1 MYVVCRTYVNLRK
14 LTILWAAKLIC
25 ASCTCGWP
33 MRGALMWFFPV
44 ELKITFISSVTVK
57 KINASFRATLEYIQV
72 TLERKYFMLQ
82 MSGSHP
88 CHYSIWLALPLKQV
102 MATFKNDLKDSSF
115 ILLWYSSERKF
126 FFLLIKRM
134 LSV

>member
-14 LTILWAAKLIC
+14 LTILWAVKLIC

-33 MRGALMWFFPV
+33 MRGALMGFFSRWIKNNIHLV
-44 ELKITFISSVTVK
+44 CYNK
-57 KINASFRATLEYIQV
+57 KNTSLRATLEYIQV
-72 TLERKYFMLQ
+72 TLERKCFMLQ
-82 MSGSHP
+82 MSGSHL
-88 CHYSIWLALPLKQV
+88 CHYSIWLALPLNQV

-126 FFLLIKRM
+126 FFC
-134 LSV
+134 S